1 MMRRIHIILSIL
13 VLSGFFVAGARAD
26 DTSLSVQSAAPD
38 DLEQQIKE
46 KQDTI
51 KRLESQINNYQKSIA
66 EKQKESTSLKNQ
78 LGLLDA
84 QISKAELDLQ
94 LVTAQIAQLEL
105 EIKVLSGEISSK
117 NDRISR
123 QQDLLAGLVRALH
136 QEDKIDY
143 LYILLSEP
151 SFSQFF
157 NQVFY
162 LGELN
167 NQLDQSVRSIEKAR
181 DDVQEQ
187 HDITA
192 RKQELLK
199 NLEVSLEQKRAT
211 LDDQKK
217 AREVLLRD
225 TKSSEAKFRT
235 LLAQLRGEFART
247 DQEILDLNRKLRERL
262 LSHGDVN
269 EQGVLVLSWPIPA
282 IKGISAY
289 FHDSSYPFRYL
300 FEHPGI
306 DLPTKVGTPV
316 AAAAPGVVAWVRT
329 TRFYGNNIMIAHR
342 VNVNTIYAHLSN
354 FNVKEGDYVKRG
366 DIIGYSGGASGMQ
379 GAGLST
385 GAHLHFEVREN
396 GLPVDPMRF
405 LTK

>member
-1 MMRRIHIILSIL
+1 MRIILS
-13 VLSGFFVAGARAD
+13 VLFLSSFFVVAARAD
-26 DTSLSVQSAAPD
+26 DTTMSAQNAASG
-38 DLEQQIKE
+38 DLEQQIKT

-51 KRLESQINNYQKSIA
+51 KQLESQINNYKKSIT
-66 EKQKESTSLKNQ
+66 EKQKESTTLKNQ

-94 LVTAQIAQLEL
+94 LVTAQISQLEL
-105 EIKVLSGEISSK
+105 EIKVLSGDITAK
-117 NDRISR
+117 NERISR

-136 QEDKIDY
+136 QEDKRDY

-151 SFSQFF
+151 SFSRFF

-167 NQLDQSVRSIEKAR
+167 NQLDQSVRAIESAR

-192 RKQELLK
+192 RKKELLK
-199 NLEVSLEQKRAT
+199 NLQASLEQKRAV

-217 AREVLLRD
+217 SKDILLRE
-225 TKSSEAKFRT
+225 TKSSEIKFKT
-235 LLAQLRGEFART
+235 LLAQLRGEYART
-247 DQEILDLNRKLRERL
+247 DREVLDLNRKLREKL
-262 LSHGDVN
+262 LAHGDVN
-269 EQGVLVLSWPIPA
+269 EQGILVLSWPIVVT
-282 IKGISAY
+282 KGISTY
-289 FHDSSYPFRYL
+289 FRDSSYPFRYL

-316 AAAAPGVVAWVRT
+316 AVAAPGVIAWVRT

-342 VNVNTIYAHLSN
+342 DNVNTIYAHLSK

-366 DIIGYSGGASGMQ
+366 DIIGYSGGAPGMQ

-385 GAHLHFEVREN
+385 GPHLHFETREN
-396 GLPVDPMRF
+396 GLPVDPMRY
-405 LTK
+405 LAK

>member
-1 MMRRIHIILSIL
+1 MSIL
-13 VLSGFFVAGARAD
+13 VLSGFFVVAARAG
-26 DTSLSVQSAAPD
+26 DTSLSTQNVATD
-38 DLEQQIKE
+38 DLEQQIKN
-46 KQDTI
+46 KQDAI
-51 KRLESQINNYQKSIA
+51 KQLESQIGNYTRSIA
-66 EKQKESTSLKNQ
+66 EKQKESASLKNQ
-78 LGLLDA
+78 LSLLDA
-84 QISKAELDLQ
+84 QIAKTELDLQ
-94 LVTAQIAQLEL
+94 LVTAQIVQLEL
-105 EIKVLSGEISSK
+105 EIKILSGDISTK
-117 NDRISR
+117 NNNISR
-123 QQDLLAGLVRALH
+123 QQNLLAGLVRALH
-136 QEDKIDY
+136 QEDKRDY

-157 NQVFY
+157 NQIFY

-167 NQLDQSVRSIEKAR
+167 NQLDQSVKSIENAR
-181 DDVQEQ
+181 DNVQEQ

-199 NLEVSLEQKRAT
+199 SLQVSLEQKHAT

-225 TKSSEAKFRT
+225 TKSSEAKFRI
-235 LLAQLRGEFART
+235 LLAQLRGEYART
-247 DQEILDLNRKLRERL
+247 DQEILDLNRKLRDKL

-269 EQGVLVLSWPIPA
+269 EQGVLVLSWPITVT
-282 IKGISAY
+282 KGISTY
-289 FHDSSYPFRYL
+289 FRDSSYPFRYL

-316 AAAAPGVVAWVRT
+316 AAAAPGVIAWVRT

-342 VNVNTIYAHLSN
+342 ENVNTIYAHLSN

-366 DIIGYSGGASGMQ
+366 DIIGYSGGAPGTQ

-385 GAHLHFEVREN
+385 GPHVHFEVRAN
-396 GLPVDPMRF
+396 GLPVDPMRY

>member
-1 MMRRIHIILSIL
+1 MRIILSVL
-13 VLSGFFVAGARAD
+13 VLSSFFVVVARAD
-26 DTSLSVQSAAPD
+26 DTTMSAQNAAND
-38 DLEQQIKE
+38 DLEQQIKT
-46 KQDTI
+46 KQDAI
-51 KRLESQINNYQKSIA
+51 KQLESQINNYQKSIT

-78 LGLLDA
+78 LGILDA

-94 LVTAQIAQLEL
+94 LVDTQISQLEL
-105 EIKVLSGEISSK
+105 EIKVLSGDISAK
-117 NDRISR
+117 NERISR
-123 QQDLLAGLVRALH
+123 QQNLLGGLVRALH
-136 QEDKIDY
+136 QEDKRDY

-162 LGELN
+162 LSELN
-167 NQLDQSVRSIEKAR
+167 NQLDQSVKAIESAR

-199 NLEVSLEQKRAT
+199 NLQTSLERKRAA

-217 AREVLLRD
+217 SKDLLLRE
-225 TKSSEAKFRT
+225 TRSSEIKFKT
-235 LLAQLRGEFART
+235 LLAQLRGEYART
-247 DQEILDLNRKLRERL
+247 DQEVLELNRKLRDKL
-262 LSHGDVN
+262 LARGDIN
-269 EQGVLVLSWPIPA
+269 EQGMLVLSWPIAA
-282 IKGISAY
+282 IKVISTY

-316 AAAAPGVVAWVRT
+316 AAAAPGYVAWVRT

-342 VNVNTIYAHLSN
+342 DNLNTIYAHLSQ
-354 FNVKEGDYVKRG
+354 FSVKEGEYVKRG
-366 DIIGYSGGASGMQ
+366 DIIGYSGGAPGMQ

-385 GAHLHFEVREN
+385 GPHVHFETREN
-396 GLPVDPMRF
+396 GLPVDPIGY